1 MHNLIQ
7 DSNNN
12 VAKNGDRT
20 MKEVTKKYI
29 QNEAEKM
36 TMEEIVIEHN
46 RILEGAKLRMMFDK
60 QQAIEEIKA
69 AIIYDKVHGKK
80 KRLKNG

>member
-1 MHNLIQ
+1 
-7 DSNNN
+7 
-12 VAKNGDRT
+12 

-69 AIIYDKVHGKK
+69 AIIYDAVYSKK
-80 KRLKNG
+80 KRLKNELSRK